1 VPQRDAVHE
10 HESEENKRAA
20 HKKRKE
26 QKKRC
31 RWWRW
36 IQHMY
41 YVSVE
46 ILVYYSERRVCHFDI
61 FY

>member
-26 QKKRC
+26 QKKK
-31 RWWRW
+31 
-36 IQHMY
+36 MPVVEVDST
-41 YVSVE
+41 YVLRFS
-46 ILVYYSERRVCHFDI
+46 
-61 FY
+61 